1 MNANGKAAAVSIS
14 ARLETLG
21 TPDKDA
27 SHKKR
32 NQV

>member
-14 ARLETLG
+14 TRLETSE

-27 SHKKR
+27 SHKKH
-32 NQV
+32 N